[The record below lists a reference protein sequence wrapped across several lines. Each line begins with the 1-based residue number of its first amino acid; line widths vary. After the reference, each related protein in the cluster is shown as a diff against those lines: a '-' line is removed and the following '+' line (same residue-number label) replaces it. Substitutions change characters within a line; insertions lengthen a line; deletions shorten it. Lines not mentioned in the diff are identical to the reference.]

1 MHTEE
6 KRGQNQAKESGE
18 VEREISVFFLE
29 FHFFLRIASE
39 AFAYEFVSSNF
50 FVFPDHKRVL
60 SARGTIRYNEVG
72 IAH

>member
-18 VEREISVFFLE
+18 VERDFSFLLE

-39 AFAYEFVSSNF
+39 ASAYEFVSSNF
-50 FVFPDHKRVL
+50 SVFPDHKRVL
-60 SARGTIRYNEVG
+60 SARGTISYNEVG